1 MVWLKNNIRTLLIL
15 IPVSLIILILV
26 NPLDFSSNNS
36 VPSPLSANAD
46 AQPTIVKEEAV
57 PAAEPSLT
65 MTMIVDVKGAVH
77 SPGVYEVK
85 EGDRVTD
92 ALKLAGGETE
102 EADMKFVNL
111 SQKLQDEMV
120 IYVPEAGEEVTSGP
134 AVSPEAITGTGAGGQ
149 SQKININTADAA
161 ELQTINGI
169 GPAKAEAILAY
180 RETEGNFQSIEDIK
194 NISGIGDKTFDK
206 LKESIDVK

>member
-1 MVWLKNNIRTLLIL
+1 MLWLKNNIRTLLIL

-26 NPLDFSSNNS
+26 NPLNPSSNNS
-36 VPSPLSANAD
+36 VPSPLPANAD
-46 AQPTIVKEEAV
+46 AQPSMVKDETV

-65 MTMIVDVKGAVH
+65 IIVDVKGAVH

-92 ALKLAGGETE
+92 ALKLAGGETR

-120 IYVPEAGEEVTSGP
+120 VYVPEAGEDVTSVP
-134 AVSPEAITGTGAGGQ
+134 AASAAAVTATGAGEQ
-149 SQKININTADAA
+149 PQKININTADAA
-161 ELQTINGI
+161 ELQTITGI

-180 RETEGNFQSIEDIK
+180 RETEGNFESIEDIK